1 MSGSIVVV
9 GDALLDVD
17 VLGDVRRASP
27 DSGVPVLDVS
37 SQTLRPGGAGL
48 AAVLLAGDR
57 TPVTLVTAL
66 ADDGDG
72 DQLRALLSPAL
83 RLVAGPAAGGT
94 AVKRRWATPDR
105 PLLRT
110 DSGEGRPGPGFG
122 AAVEADLRAVLT
134 GAGAVLVADY
144 GRGVAADRVVR
155 DALAAAVAR
164 GVPVVWD
171 PHPRGPHPVAGV
183 AVVTPNLAEA
193 RHFAGSR
200 EDSPEAVGRRLLER
214 WSCAA
219 VAVTT
224 GARGAVLVRAGRV
237 PLEVAAPPAAGGDPC
252 GAGDAFA
259 GAMARGL
266 AARSPL
272 ETAAHAAAETAARFV
287 GDGGAATVRWTGRA
301 FRQPAPDRVG
311 AP

>member
-1 MSGSIVVV
+1 VTGPVVVV

-17 VLGDVRRASP
+17 VVGEVRRSSP
-27 DSGVPVLDVS
+27 DSGVPVLDV
-37 SQTLRPGGAGL
+37 TGETVRPGGAGL
-48 AAVLLAGDR
+48 AAVLLAGRDDAPPT

-66 ADDGDG
+66 ADDGPA

-110 DSGEGRPGPGFG
+110 DSGQSRPAPRFG
-122 AAVEADLRAVLT
+122 AAVGTGLRAALL

-144 GRGVAADRVVR
+144 GRGVAADRTVR
-155 DALAAAVAR
+155 DALAEAVAR
-164 GVPVVWD
+164 G
-171 PHPRGPHPVAGV
+171 AQ
-183 AVVTPNLAEA
+183 
-193 RHFAGSR
+193 HFAGGPR
-200 EDSPEAVGRRLLER
+200 GAGPGGDAAEAVGRRLLQR

-219 VAVTT
+219 VAVTA

-237 PLEVAAPPAAGGDPC
+237 PVHVPAPAAAGGDPC

-259 GAMARGL
+259 GALARGL
-266 AARSPL
+266 AAGNPL
-272 ETAAHAAAETAARFV
+272 EAAALTAAETAARFV
-287 GDGGAATVRWTGRA
+287 GAGGAGTVRWTGRA
-301 FRQPAPDRVG
+301 FRQPAVDG
-311 AP
+311 ARAVPAVAAP